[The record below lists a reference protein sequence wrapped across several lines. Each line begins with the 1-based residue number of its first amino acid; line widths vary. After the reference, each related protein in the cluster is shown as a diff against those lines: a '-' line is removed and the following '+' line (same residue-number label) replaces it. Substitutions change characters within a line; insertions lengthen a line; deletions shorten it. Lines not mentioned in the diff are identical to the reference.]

1 VSDEPARRIAA
12 QLERRGLSVPARL
25 LLDAHLPLAPLVSDA
40 GAALG
45 PLLRVV
51 GGRAASDVG
60 DVLDREHGM
69 KRLLDE
75 IDALEKARAEP
86 G

>member
-1 VSDEPARRIAA
+1 MSDDPARRIAA
-12 QLERRGLSVPARL
+12 QLDRRGLGVPARL

-51 GGRAASDVG
+51 GGRAASDLR
-60 DVLDREHGM
+60 DVLDGERGM
-69 KRLLDE
+69 ERVMAE
-75 IDALEKARAEP
+75 IDTLEKARAES